1 MLINYTKFK
10 LKRFKYPKSVILKI
24 DNFLDKSFLK
34 AINEEIILLSNTK
47 TFKKFYLKRK
57 SDKIEFLDYSIFYK
71 NSKKLIK
78 ILSEK
83 KFIKFLQKYLNI
95 KDKLYPDASKGFS
108 GFNIVKKNGFLKTHA
123 DFNYNNYLKKYRTI
137 NLLIY
142 FNSGWKKNYGG
153 NLSFYDY
160 STNKKKYTF
169 IPKNNRCLIF
179 LTNKFTPH
187 GYKKIIID
195 KDRVSLNFY
204 YYTKKNFSHS
214 LIPHKTLWR

>member
-1 MLINYTKFK
+1 MLINYNKFK
-10 LKRFKYPKSVILKI
+10 FKTFKYPKSIILKI
-24 DNFLDKSFLK
+24 DNFLDKKFLK
-34 AINEEIILLSNTK
+34 NVSKEIISLSNIK
-47 TFKKFYLKRK
+47 VFKKFYIKRK
-57 SDKIEFLDYSIFYK
+57 SDKIEFLDYSTFYE
-71 NSKKLIK
+71 NQKKLITL
-78 ILSEK
+78 LSEK
-83 KFIKFLQKYLNI
+83 RFTKFLQKNLNI

-123 DFNYNNYLKKYRTI
+123 DFNYNGQLKKYRTI

-142 FNSGWKKNYGG
+142 FNGGWKKNYGG

-160 STNKKKYTF
+160 STNKKMYT
-169 IPKNNRCLIF
+169 IIAKNNRCLIF

-187 GYKKIIID
+187 GYKKITIN

-214 LIPHKTLWR
+214 QIPHKTIWR

>member
-1 MLINYTKFK
+1 MFVNYTKFK
-10 LKRFKYPKSVILKI
+10 LKSFNHPKSIILKI
-24 DNFLDKSFLK
+24 DNFLDKNFLK
-34 AINEEIILLSNTK
+34 TINEEIILLSNIK

-57 SDKIEFLDYSIFYK
+57 SNKIEFLDYSIFYK

-78 ILSEK
+78 ILSQK
-83 KFIKFLQKYLNI
+83 KFINFLQKNLNI
-95 KDKLYPDASKGFS
+95 KDNLYPDASNGFS

-142 FNSGWKKNYGG
+142 FNRGWKKNYGG

-160 STNKKKYTF
+160 SSNKKQYTF
-169 IPKNNRCLIF
+169 IAKNNRCLIF

-187 GYKKIIID
+187 GYKKIVVD

-214 LIPHKTLWR
+214 LSPHKTLWR

>member
-1 MLINYTKFK
+1 MFINYTKFK
-10 LKRFKYPKSVILKI
+10 LKSYKYPKSVILKI
-24 DNFLDKSFLK
+24 DDFLEKNFLKTIK
-34 AINEEIILLSNTK
+34 KEIILLSNTK

-57 SDKIEFLDYSIFYK
+57 SDKIEFLDYSIFYE

-78 ILSEK
+78 ILSEI
-83 KFIKFLQKYLNI
+83 KFIKFLQKKLDI

-123 DFNYNNYLKKYRTI
+123 DFNYNNNLKKYRTI

-160 STNKKKYTF
+160 GSNKKKYTF
-169 IPKNNRCLIF
+169 IAKNNRCLIF

-187 GYKKIIID
+187 GYKKITID

-214 LIPHKTLWR
+214 PTPHKTLWR

>member
-1 MLINYTKFK
+1 MFVNYTKFK
-10 LKRFKYPKSVILKI
+10 LKSFNHPKSIILKI
-24 DNFLDKSFLK
+24 DNFLDKNFLK
-34 AINEEIILLSNTK
+34 TINEEIILLSNIK
-47 TFKKFYLKRK
+47 NFKKFYLKRK
-57 SDKIEFLDYSIFYK
+57 SNKIEFLDYSIFYK

-78 ILSEK
+78 ILSQK
-83 KFIKFLQKYLNI
+83 KFINFLQKNLNI
-95 KDKLYPDASKGFS
+95 KDNLYPDASNGFS

-142 FNSGWKKNYGG
+142 FNRGWKKNYGG

-160 STNKKKYTF
+160 SSNKKQYTF
-169 IPKNNRCLIF
+169 IAKNNRCLIF

-187 GYKKIIID
+187 GYKKIVVD

-214 LIPHKTLWR
+214 LSPHKTLWR